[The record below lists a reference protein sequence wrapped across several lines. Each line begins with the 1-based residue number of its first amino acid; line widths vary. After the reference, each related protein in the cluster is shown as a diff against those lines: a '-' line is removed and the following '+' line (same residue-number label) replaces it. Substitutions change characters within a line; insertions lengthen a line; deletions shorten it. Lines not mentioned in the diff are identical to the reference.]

1 MEIIVYREGGFC
13 LRLGVVLSGTGVHGA
28 ACAGVLQ
35 ELWRRQ
41 MEPHAVCAL
50 GSGAWPGALFA
61 AGCDAA
67 QMELAC
73 RQAQHMGRRMLRK
86 APGGIRGRK
95 AALYTAEGMQR
106 LLQAQTGGRLLAL
119 CPRKAIF
126 PLRSQRSGCMI
137 FASRGCMVGEGVAAS
152 MQVSAA
158 FAARAAMG
166 LPPFL
171 EPSQWM
177 GMPLMPLRDYAL
189 ASSLLALAGAQRIL
203 IVETQPQAG
212 TGGDA
217 LLLAAACMEHEQERA
232 IEQTMRLTIRIPEEI
247 GAWSYDHMAA
257 CMEWGRRTAERE
269 LDGLFD
275 AMGLAY
281 CKVLP
286 FKRALH
292 P

>member
-1 MEIIVYREGGFC
+1 M
-13 LRLGVVLSGTGVHGA
+13 RLGVVLSGTGVHGA

-41 MEPHAVCAL
+41 IEPHAVCAL
-50 GSGAWPGALFA
+50 GSGAWPAALFA

-73 RQAQHMGRRMLRK
+73 KQAQRMGRRMLRK
-86 APGGIRGRK
+86 APGGIKGRK

-126 PLRSQRSGCMI
+126 PLRSQRSGCMV
-137 FASRGCMVGEGVAAS
+137 FASRGCMVGEGAAS
-152 MQVSAA
+152 CMQASAA

-171 EPSQWM
+171 ETSQWM
-177 GMPLMPLRDYAL
+177 GMPLMPLRDDAL
-189 ASSLLALAGAQRIL
+189 AARLLVLAGAQRVL

-212 TGGDA
+212 ACGDA
-217 LLLAAACMEHEQERA
+217 LLLAAACMEHDREVA
-232 IEQTMRLTIRIPEEI
+232 IERTVRLTIRIPENI
-247 GAWSYDHMAA
+247 GALSFERLVS

-269 LDGLFD
+269 LEGLFD
-275 AMGLAY
+275 AMGMAY
-281 CKVLP
+281 CRVLP

-292 P
+292 PQSL